1 MVAVAVSDLNV
12 YVPRFRIE
20 INGESLPATA
30 VISVTVDENM
40 ENPCKFDII
49 LNEGLDIKTQKFT
62 WLGNPLLD
70 PGNAVEIFFGYVG
83 KEEKSIFKGAIK
95 ALSPSFPASGIP
107 SLTVEGYDNS
117 KPMAK
122 RRAEIRDAEV
132 TYSDI
137 ARELASA
144 YDLDASGIEDTV
156 DVHPRVERQQEEK
169 DDRFLRRLADKLG
182 FECFVQSGVLYF
194 RSPGDTKDD
203 GKLVGTFEYRK
214 NFISFSP
221 RLSTDSLVSSVTVH
235 GANEENAEPIV
246 GTAELGDL
254 GIGDELSLLGQLIE
268 SSEGSEPQVIED
280 ETLNS
285 EDEANDIARVAL
297 KKTINSFITG
307 TMECIG
313 DVGLRPG
320 NSIKIDGLGEM
331 FSGYYYITSA
341 KHTLGDSGYKTT
353 PEVRRIIV

>member
-1 MVAVAVSDLNV
+1 MVALAVSDLNV

-20 INGESLPATA
+20 INGESLPSTA
-30 VISVTVDENM
+30 VISVTVDENL
-40 ENPCKFDII
+40 NDPCKFDIT
-49 LNEGLDIKTQKFT
+49 LNEGLDMKTQKFT
-62 WLGNPLLD
+62 WLGNSLLD

-122 RRAEIRDAEV
+122 RRTEIRDAEV

-144 YDLDASGIEDTV
+144 YDLDTSDIEDTV
-156 DVHPRVERQQEEK
+156 DVHPRVERQQEEN
-169 DDRFLRRLADKLG
+169 DYGFLRRLADKLG

-203 GKLVGTFEYRK
+203 GQLVGTFEYRK

-235 GANEENAEPIV
+235 GANEDDAEPIT
-246 GTAELGDL
+246 GTIGLGDL
-254 GIGDELSLLGQLIE
+254 GSGAELSSLRQLIAA
-268 SSEGSEPQVIED
+268 SEGSEPKRIES
-280 ETLNS
+280 ETLSS
-285 EDEANDIARVAL
+285 EDEAKDLAKREL
-297 KKTINSFITG
+297 KKTINTFITG

-353 PEVRRIIV
+353 PVVRRIIV